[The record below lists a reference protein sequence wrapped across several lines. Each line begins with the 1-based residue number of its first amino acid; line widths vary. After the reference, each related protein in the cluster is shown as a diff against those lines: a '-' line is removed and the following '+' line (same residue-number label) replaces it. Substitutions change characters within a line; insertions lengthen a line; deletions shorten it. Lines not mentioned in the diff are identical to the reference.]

1 MLAIFKREFNSYM
14 NTVTGPL
21 FVAVNLF
28 FLGIYFVAYHLYMG
42 EPRVAYTVQSVIFV
56 FLIVTPVLTMRSM
69 AQERRQRTDQL
80 LFTSPVSPAG
90 IILGKYFGMV
100 SVFLLPVLVLCA
112 YPLVL
117 SIYGKVPM
125 AESYVSILAYFLFG
139 SACISIGLFMSSLTE
154 NLIIAAV
161 GTFGTLLLGYLMAG
175 IKAIISQSGNNVTK
189 VLTAFDIASPM
200 DNMMQGIIDV
210 PAIIYYLSVIVFML
224 FLTFVTVTKRRYE
237 VHKDTIKTY
246 VFSYVA
252 VIALAAA
259 LVGINIA
266 ADHIPDD
273 KKNIDVTENQMSEI
287 TDTTLNYLKGIDSD
301 VTIYVLNTEDAC
313 DETIKQIL
321 GRYTSATKHI
331 KTEYKDIS
339 AAPDFATQ
347 YGVDNAT
354 PGSLI
359 VVSDLRSKYVDYNSL
374 YETTIDYQTY
384 SQKVTGIDAEGQITS
399 ALDYVLSGDMPYVYV
414 IEGHNELK
422 LSDHLTQLVEK
433 ANIDVRTLNLM
444 NTDSIEDEAGA
455 VFILAPTVDY
465 TADDVAKVE
474 DYLSRGH
481 SALIVSSY
489 SPESMTNFN
498 GIMESYGVDTV
509 GGIVIEGD
517 PEHYYQSPVNLLPQ
531 LGASMITSD
540 LMSSN
545 RLVLMPYAQGA
556 TFGVSDNEARSVTK
570 LLSTTDTAYLK
581 TDTQNAQSMEKEAG
595 DVDGPF
601 ELGLMVEDEQDGKK
615 TSLLY
620 FTSESI
626 LDDSVDSMV
635 SGANSALVAKGIT
648 QMVGEKESTI
658 AIPAKSY
665 ESEKIVV
672 PDSTTLMLAIIV
684 VGVVPLL
691 IMLAGIFVWNRR
703 RKR

>member
-1 MLAIFKREFNSYM
+1 MFAIFKREFKSYM

-42 EPRVAYTVQSVIFV
+42 YPRVAYTVQSVIFV

-69 AQERRQRTDQL
+69 AQEKRQKTDQL
-80 LFTSPVSPAG
+80 LFTAPVSPFG

-139 SACISIGLFMSSLTE
+139 SACISIGLFMSSITE

-161 GTFGTLLLGYLMAG
+161 STFGTLLLGYLMAG
-175 IKAIISQSGNNVTK
+175 IKAIISESGNNVTK

-200 DNMMQGIIDV
+200 DNMMQGIIDI

-224 FLTFVTVTKRRYE
+224 FITFVTVTKRRYE
-237 VHKDTIKTY
+237 VHKETIKTY

-259 LVGINIA
+259 LVGINIGI
-266 ADHIPDD
+266 DQLPDD
-273 KKNIDVTENQMSEI
+273 KKNIDVTEKQLTQI
-287 TDTTLNYLKGIDSD
+287 TDATLEYLAGMDSD
-301 VTIYVLNTEDAC
+301 VTIYVLNTEEAC
-313 DETIKQIL
+313 DDTIKQIL

-331 KTEYKDIS
+331 KTEYKDLS
-339 AAPDFATQ
+339 AAPDFATG
-347 YGVDNAT
+347 YGVQDAT

-359 VVSDLRSKYVDYNSL
+359 VVSDKRSKYINYNSL
-374 YETTIDYQTY
+374 YESTIDYSTY

-399 ALDYVLSGDMPYVYV
+399 ALDYVLADDMPYVYV
-414 IEGHNELK
+414 IEGHNELA
-422 LSDHLTQLVEK
+422 LGSHLAQLVEK
-433 ANIDVRTLNLM
+433 ANIDVKNLNLM

-465 TADDVAKVE
+465 TPDDVAKIE
-474 DYLSRGH
+474 DYLDRGH
-481 SALIVSSY
+481 SALIISSY
-489 SPESMTNFN
+489 STEPLTNFES
-498 GIMESYGVDTV
+498 IMDHYGVETV

-517 PEHYYQSPVNLLPQ
+517 SDHYYQSPANLLPE
-531 LGASMITSD
+531 LGASTITSQ
-540 LMSSN
+540 LMSAN

-556 TFGVSDNEARSVTK
+556 TFAVSDNEAHSVTR
-570 LLSTTDTAYLK
+570 LLSTSDQAYLK
-581 TDTQNAQSMEKEAG
+581 TDTQNAQSLEKEAG

-601 ELGLMVEDEQDGKK
+601 DLGLLVENEEDGKK
-615 TSLLY
+615 TSVLY

-635 SGANSALVAKGIT
+635 SGANSELLAKGVT
-648 QMVGEKESTI
+648 SMVGEKESTI
-658 AIPAKSY
+658 TIPAKSY
-665 ESEKIVV
+665 EEENIVV
-672 PDSTTLMLAIIV
+672 PGSTTLMLAIIL
-684 VGVVPLL
+684 VGVVPLV
-691 IMLAGIFVWNRR
+691 IMLAGIMIWNRR